1 MNEDTAPP
9 HEWTQVLPA
18 VPSSLRE
25 IRTALAGWLGEQRWP
40 PDDADDVI
48 LAVNEALTNVIEHA
62 YPAGRPGPVRVHAL
76 SGAGSAPETRRVTV
90 EISDRGSWDPEHRVV
105 DDREFRGHGF
115 AVMSG
120 LTADMHIR
128 RGAAGTTVILVSN
141 DAPLW
146 IGGL

>member
-1 MNEDTAPP
+1 MTDDTVPP

-18 VPSSLRE
+18 APSALRV
-25 IRTALAGWLGEQRWP
+25 IRTALAAWLGGHRWP

-76 SGAGSAPETRRVTV
+76 SGAGSAPRTRRVTV
-90 EISDRGSWDPEHRVV
+90 EISDRGSWNPEHRVA
-105 DDREFRGHGF
+105 DDRQFRGHGF
-115 AVMSG
+115 TVMSG
-120 LTADMHIR
+120 LTAGMHVQ

-141 DAPLW
+141 DTPL
-146 IGGL
+146 